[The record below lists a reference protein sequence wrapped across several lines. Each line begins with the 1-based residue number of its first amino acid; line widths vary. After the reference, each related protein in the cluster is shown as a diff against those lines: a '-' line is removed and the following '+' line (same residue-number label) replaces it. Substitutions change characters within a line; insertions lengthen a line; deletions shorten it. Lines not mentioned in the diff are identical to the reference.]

1 MNKFKTIIYSTI
13 FSFLPSISFANSDT
27 PDVDKLIVVLKN
39 LIETISISISK
50 GILIFTAVQIT
61 YFFISNKYSSYKL
74 YESLR
79 LCVIVLLCM
88 YLLPNIPNILR
99 ILI

>member
-39 LIETISISISK
+39 LIETNGKNIQISI
-50 GILIFTAVQIT
+50 
-61 YFFISNKYSSYKL
+61 
-74 YESLR
+74 
-79 LCVIVLLCM
+79 
-88 YLLPNIPNILR
+88 
-99 ILI
+99 